1 MKASHILL
9 LDPDLPRRDA
19 LVQMLRG
26 SGHLPVVVAD
36 PAEAARALAVPG
48 LDVAVLALATPGLDQ
63 TLLREAIAPA
73 VPAEPEPLDD
83 VERRHIARTLAY
95 TRGNKRRAA
104 HILGID
110 RSTLLAKVRK
120 YGLDGAGPETDE
132 KEEEE

>member
-9 LDPDLPRRDA
+9 LDSDQARRDA
-19 LVQMLRG
+19 LAQILRG
-26 SGHLPVVVAD
+26 SGHLPVSMAD
-36 PAEAARALAVPG
+36 ANEAARALAVPG
-48 LDVAVLALATPGLDQ
+48 LDLAVLALSTPGLDQ
-63 TLLREAIAPA
+63 TLLREAIAPS

-104 HILGID
+104 HILGIA

-120 YGLDGAGPETDE
+120 YGLDGAEPEA
-132 KEEEE
+132 EEE